1 MIKRSKYPAWHRKLN
16 LSKEQKEA
24 LGEMLE
30 AMMIRLSKFQDPDGD
45 QADYFAGKEAGLN
58 SAWRMIDGELQNH
71 DEFDD

>member
-1 MIKRSKYPAWHRKLN
+1 MIKRNEYRAWYRKLN
-16 LSKEQKEA
+16 LSNEQKQM

-30 AMMIRLSKFQDPDGD
+30 NMMTRI
-45 QADYFAGKEAGLN
+45 AGRQNLNDFWAGRENGLN